1 MMRNYLSIR
10 LLLTI
15 IPFVLIGCKEGEEYL
30 NYGTKDMPSPRL
42 IVRGKVTNAADEP
55 LQGIYVSIFDV
66 REATEPDILTY
77 NYAITGLVGKYSIIR
92 YRGRECPTVITVVA
106 TDSTGIYE
114 EQLVTAPVTYDY
126 IQTSSGKMPHDAF
139 VTADFVL
146 SQQNS
151 Q

>member
-1 MMRNYLSIR
+1 MRNNLSIR

-15 IPFVLIGCKEGEEYL
+15 IPFVLIGCMPNGKYL
-30 NYGTKDMPSPRL
+30 DYETPNMPSPRL
-42 IVRGKVTNAADEP
+42 IVRGKVTNTADEP

-66 REATEPDILTY
+66 REAMEPDILTY
-77 NYAITGLVGKYSIIR
+77 NYAITDSVGKYAIIR

-114 EQLVTAPVTYDY
+114 EQLVSVSVTYDS
-126 IQTSSGKMPHDAF
+126 IQTSSGKLPHNAF
-139 VTADFVL
+139 VTADFIL

>member
-42 IVRGKVTNAADEP
+42 IVRGKVTNTADEP

-77 NYAITGLVGKYSIIR
+77 NYAITDSVGEYAIIR

-106 TDSTGIYE
+106 TDSIGIYE
-114 EQLVTAPVTYDY
+114 EQLVSVPVTYDS
-126 IQTSSGKMPHDAF
+126 IQTSSGKLPHNAF

>member
-1 MMRNYLSIR
+1 MRNNLSIR

-15 IPFVLIGCKEGEEYL
+15 IPFVLIGCMPNGKYL
-30 NYGTKDMPSPRL
+30 DYETPNMASPRL
-42 IVRGKVTNAADEP
+42 IVRGKVTNTADEP
-55 LQGIYVSIFDV
+55 LQGIYVSVFGV
-66 REATEPDILTY
+66 REATESDILTY
-77 NYAITGLVGKYSIIR
+77 NYAITDSVGKYAIIR

-114 EQLVTAPVTYDY
+114 EQLVSVPVTYDS
-126 IQTSSGKMPHDAF
+126 IQTSSGKLPHNAF